1 MLLQAAHKRVSQFVG
16 DDRLVGDL
24 AQRHDR
30 VLIVVAIDA
39 QLRPGG
45 DVAAALRRQHDQ
57 LEPVRDLLD
66 AVFDGDASHYS
77 SSPVLCD
84 EAGRKYMYSTLRNSR
99 IFKEVR
105 LKIGRAH

>member
-57 LEPVRDLLD
+57 LEPVRAIPA
-66 AVFDGDASHYS
+66 AVFAGDASHYS
-77 SSPVLCD
+77 SPPVLCD
-84 EAGRKYMYSTLRNSR
+84 EQSRKYISSILRNSS
-99 IFKEVR
+99 IFTDGR
-105 LKIGRAH
+105 LIT